1 MKEHQHAHM
10 TDRISGS
17 MFLVVLSLDLVCIH
31 IKVMS
36 GAVWSVWDLE
46 MWTHLCEEA
55 RLSSCNKRMES
66 KDGRETSQSR

>member
-17 MFLVVLSLDLVCIH
+17 MFLAVLSLDLVCIH
-31 IKVMS
+31 IKVMP

-46 MWTHLCEEA
+46 MWTHLCEE
-55 RLSSCNKRMES
+55 
-66 KDGRETSQSR
+66 T